1 MTKRIQLH
9 LGSESLSTVISNIF
23 IDKYMTEA
31 NGSYV
36 KVYIYLLRCLSD
48 PSMDVSVSGF
58 SEKLDETE
66 KDIIRA
72 LKYWEKKKLLSIT
85 WDEDGQISN
94 LTITQLGGMPGV
106 AEPVEEPE
114 PVVTRRP
121 DAAVS
126 ASGRSV
132 AHKADNVSADF
143 GQDDYQDDAEGSRRI
158 DIRPSADL
166 IKAPNYTPSQIAS
179 LKKYDDFEELVDYV
193 EGRLGTLNQTK
204 LNSLAFIYEI
214 LDMNSE
220 LIRYLY
226 DYCIFKGKTGSTY
239 LEKVAIAW
247 KNKEIDTVEKAR
259 QETFSRSKECNAVK
273 NSFGL
278 QRSLGGVELEY
289 ISRWSQEY
297 GMTPEVIKEA
307 CDRTLMQTSKPD
319 FKYADKILQD
329 WRSNN
334 VKTLEDVSRLDL
346 EYRNR
351 NPRPR
356 SKQPE
361 KTASSGNKFTQFPQ
375 REYSDSDFAAIE
387 RKKISNNNK

>member
-1 MTKRIQLH
+1 
-9 LGSESLSTVISNIF
+9 
-23 IDKYMTEA
+23 MTEA

-48 PSMDVSVSGF
+48 PSMDVSVSEF

-94 LTITQLGGMPGV
+94 LTITQLGGMPDV
-106 AEPVEEPE
+106 ADPEDEPEQNAKKRRDPYASETLGKKAAVRPVSEIAEDYAQDGFRQDDIPDESENTAALSVKPVEE
-114 PVVTRRP
+114 
-121 DAAVS
+121 
-126 ASGRSV
+126 
-132 AHKADNVSADF
+132 
-143 GQDDYQDDAEGSRRI
+143 
-158 DIRPSADL
+158 L

-179 LKKYDDFEELVDYV
+179 LKQYDDFEELIDYV

-214 LDMNSE
+214 LDMNSQ

-247 KNKEIDTVEKAR
+247 KNKDIDTVDKAR

-297 GMTPEVIKEA
+297 GMSPELIKEA
-307 CDRTLMQTSKPD
+307 CDRTLIQTSKPD

-329 WRSNN
+329 WKANN
-334 VKTLEDVSRLDL
+334 VSGLDDVNRLDQ
-346 EYRNR
+346 EYRNKNTR
-351 NPRPR
+351 VRKNAAG
-356 SKQPE
+356 SNTGTSAE
-361 KTASSGNKFTQFPQ
+361 KFTSFPQ
-375 REYSDSDFAAIE
+375 RAYTDKDFDAIE
-387 RKKISNNNK
+387 RKKIVNSNNKQ

>member
-1 MTKRIQLH
+1 
-9 LGSESLSTVISNIF
+9 
-23 IDKYMTEA
+23 MTEA

-72 LKYWEKKKLLSIT
+72 LKYWEKKKLLAIT

-94 LTITQLGGMPGV
+94 LIITQLGGMPGV
-106 AEPVEEPE
+106 AEAAEDPEPAAKRDDFQDEPE
-114 PVVTRRP
+114 ISSDMSVKP
-121 DAAVS
+121 AA
-126 ASGRSV
+126 
-132 AHKADNVSADF
+132 
-143 GQDDYQDDAEGSRRI
+143 E
-158 DIRPSADL
+158 L

-179 LKKYDDFEELVDYV
+179 LKEYDDFEGLIDYV

-247 KNKEIDTVEKAR
+247 KNKDIDTVEKAR

-297 GMTPEVIKEA
+297 GMSPELIKEA

-319 FKYADKILQD
+319 FKYADKILRD
-329 WRSNN
+329 WKSND
-334 VKTLEDVSRLDL
+334 VGSLEDVNRLDL
-346 EYRNR
+346 EYRNKAAR
-351 NPRPR
+351 GRV
-356 SKQPE
+356 KQP
-361 KTASSGNKFTQFPQ
+361 ASPKSGSPVNNKFTQFPQ
-375 REYSDSDFAAIE
+375 REYSDTDFAELE
-387 RKKISNNNK
+387 RKKIANNK

>member
-1 MTKRIQLH
+1 
-9 LGSESLSTVISNIF
+9 
-23 IDKYMTEA
+23 MTEA

-85 WDEDGQISN
+85 WDEDGQITN
-94 LTITQLGGMPGV
+94 LIITQLGGMPGV
-106 AEPVEEPE
+106 AESIEDPE
-114 PVVTRRP
+114 PVVKRRP
-121 DAAVS
+121 NAS
-126 ASGRSV
+126 ASDRTPV
-132 AHKADNVSADF
+132 RKAPEISEDFAQDEFTDEPEVNQDISAV
-143 GQDDYQDDAEGSRRI
+143 
-158 DIRPSADL
+158 PSAEL

-179 LKKYDDFEELVDYV
+179 LKEYDDFEGLIDYV

-247 KNKEIDTVEKAR
+247 KNKDIDTVEKAR

-278 QRSLGGVELEY
+278 QRSLGGVELEF

-297 GMTPEVIKEA
+297 GMTPELIKEA

-319 FKYADKILQD
+319 FKYADRILKD

-334 VKTLEDVSRLDL
+334 VSSLEDVSRLDL
-346 EYRNR
+346 EYRSKNTR
-351 NPRPR
+351 TRGKQSNPP
-356 SKQPE
+356 KNG
-361 KTASSGNKFTQFPQ
+361 ASSGNKFTQFPQ
-375 REYSDSDFAAIE
+375 RDYSDTDFAELE
-387 RKKISNNNK
+387 RKKIANKDN